1 MVFERRWIKKI
12 FSDTMESKRL
22 ISKILKDIY
31 RNLDEY
37 SKDLIRAC
45 NYNVKFQGLFLVDR
59 NTGKRRTVESLED
72 CESLPSFKVENRR
85 YILKGVNLEDIH
97 NDTLEILLS
106 SETSKGY
113 SFKVDENYKVIGP
126 NRDITYEHRERILKW
141 NELSEEELDKKLD
154 RFYDIVERVSED
166 LKKVEGMEN
175 YNFIVYTDIFMDLD
189 VMENIVEKDED
200 MTIIWIHPL
209 YLFSSENVLKGVVAY
224 ELASYNRKI
233 LEEFHRDIV
242 EYCMEYKKL
251 FGKNLN
257 ILSKIK
263 DIAIKRKDKEVI
275 DIIKEIEEM

>member
-1 MVFERRWIKKI
+1 VEGR
-12 FSDTMESKRL
+12 
-22 ISKILKDIY
+22 
-31 RNLDEY
+31 EY
-37 SKDLIRAC
+37 
-45 NYNVKFQGLFLVDR
+45 
-59 NTGKRRTVESLED
+59 T
-72 CESLPSFKVENRR
+72 
-85 YILKGVNLEDIH
+85 LKGVNLEDVH

-106 SETSKGY
+106 SERSKGY
-113 SFKVDENYKVIGP
+113 SFKVDKNYKVVGP

-154 RFYDIVERVSED
+154 RFYDIVEKVSED
-166 LKKVEGMEN
+166 LSKVEGMEN

-189 VMENIVEKDED
+189 IVENIVEKDGD

-224 ELASYNRKI
+224 ELSSYNRKI
-233 LEEFHRDIV
+233 LEEFYRDIV
-242 EYCMEYKKL
+242 EYCREYKKL

-263 DIAIKRKDKEVI
+263 DIAIKRKDKEVM